1 MKTAKRKTS
10 RSKAPKASRAKK
22 PAAKNLAA
30 KKPAA
35 KKPGAAAA
43 LDFNHAMIYS
53 RDLSRAVEFYRD
65 LLGLT
70 MLEDFRA
77 GDRIV
82 YARLKAA
89 NNGTIALHLLEP
101 GARFEPGA
109 VRLYFEIRQLE
120 KFCQRLEAAG
130 AKFSRPPA
138 MMPWGWTHAYLDDP
152 DGHEVSLYWAGSKRL
167 KKGSAK

>member
-1 MKTAKRKTS
+1 MKTATRKTS
-10 RSKAPKASRAKK
+10 KSKAPKASRANK
-22 PAAKNLAA
+22 PGAKNLAA
-30 KKPAA
+30 KKQ
-35 KKPGAAAA
+35 GAAAA

-70 MLEDFRA
+70 LLEDFRG

-82 YARLKAA
+82 YARLKSA

-101 GARFEPGA
+101 GAKFEPGA

-120 KFCQRLEAAG
+120 KFCKRLEAAG
-130 AKFSRPPA
+130 AKFSKPPA

-152 DGHEVSLYWAGSKRL
+152 DGHEISLYWAGSKRL